1 MARHKAT
8 MKTENGS
15 DTKLTDRRQNPWLRE
30 GALASWP
37 ICFGY
42 IPIGLAMGVL
52 ASQAA
57 IPVWA
62 VTMMSIMVF
71 AGSAQFI
78 CVAMLASGAS
88 AWSII
93 VTTFVVNLRHFL
105 MSSAVAVH
113 LSGLR
118 KTFLSMF
125 AYGITDE
132 TFAVNMTHF
141 KKGNWDPLRA
151 ITLNQFSNAA
161 WVLSTTVGAF
171 LGDFIPRGAFG
182 TDYALTAM
190 FLALLLFQLNDLV
203 AVVTGILAI
212 IIATVWYLLIPG
224 DSYIIAA
231 AITAAT
237 LGYFFKRYKEKK
249 Q

>member
-1 MARHKAT
+1 MKAIPNPGPDQPAT
-8 MKTENGS
+8 A
-15 DTKLTDRRQNPWLRE
+15 LNPWFKE
-30 GALASWP
+30 GAIASWP

-52 ASQAA
+52 ASQAE

-62 VTMMSIMVF
+62 VAMMSILVF

-78 CVAMLASGAS
+78 CVAMLAAGAS
-88 AWSII
+88 IWAII
-93 VTTFVVNLRHFL
+93 FTTFVVNLRHFL

-113 LSGLR
+113 LSGLKR
-118 KTFLSMF
+118 RFLSLF

-151 ITLNQFSNAA
+151 ITVNQLSNMA
-161 WVLSTTVGAF
+161 WVLSTVFGAL
-171 LGDFIPRGAFG
+171 LGQFIPTGAFG

-190 FLALLLFQLNDLV
+190 FLALLLFQLHDIVYVLTGVTALV
-203 AVVTGILAI
+203 IGVA
-212 IIATVWYLLIPG
+212 WYLLIPG
-224 DSYIIAA
+224 HSYILGASISAA
-231 AITAAT
+231 S
-237 LGYFFKRYKEKK
+237 LGYFCKRYRE
-249 Q
+249 QRR